1 MMADPQAQAAI
12 GGAMP
17 ALPGTNPDG
26 YSVARLRRQYEDFC
40 GSKRAEIK
48 EQREARHYYH
58 GDQWSA
64 DEVKVLRKRKQPI
77 QTDNLIARKID
88 GVIGLLERTRQDPKA
103 YPRGETDQPAA
114 DVSTEVLRYAADKAD
129 WTTVCSEV
137 GRNAAVDGIGAVELS
152 IERRRIRRKG
162 RKKAPNP
169 KIGLIAVESDTFFYD
184 PRSTRHDFSD
194 ARYMGVARML
204 DVEQA
209 QLMFPDKAE
218 EVAQLATSGADTA
231 SWQQQDREKRWID
244 VEEKRIRVVEHWYR
258 CAVASLSE
266 EGEVEIAEEWMFC
279 FYSGETELAR
289 GTSPFQDE
297 DGNTIC
303 RFIAF
308 SAYVDHDGDRYGF
321 VRNMKSLQ
329 DAVNARA
336 SKILHMLHTRRII
349 ALKGAVENVEKARA
363 EWARPDGWVE
373 VNQLEGV
380 KADDVARQADLA
392 GHLKLLEDARSALE
406 NFGPNPAL
414 IGQGLESSS
423 GRAVQMLQ
431 QAGMAQLGPYLGG
444 YRNWKIRVY
453 RAIWGAVQDY
463 WTAEEVLHI
472 FGDDPESTSQ
482 MPINRLAIDE
492 TGQFT
497 MENVLGELD
506 VDVILDEGPDTMNV
520 MQDTF
525 DILQSLV
532 QNHVPVPPQ
541 VIIEMSSLPSR
552 IKRKVLAL
560 LEGQKQDPLAGQ
572 KAELEMENAKA
583 EVGKTKADAL
593 KSFASAAKDFAT
605 AFAPQP
611 LPTEYGGDAPMPMA
625 QPGAGPGSLPP
636 MPAPGPGM
644 APPQPGLMP
653 PPASAGMGAPA
664 PF

>member
-1 MMADPQAQAAI
+1 
-12 GGAMP
+12 MP
-17 ALPGTNPDG
+17 TLPGTHPDG

-103 YPRGETDQPAA
+103 YPRGESDQQAA

-129 WTTVCSEV
+129 WSSVCSEV
-137 GRNAAVDGIGAVELS
+137 GRNAAVYGIGAVELS

-162 RKKAPNP
+162 RAATNP
-169 KIGLIAVESDTFFYD
+169 KIGLLAVEPDTFFYD
-184 PRSTRHDFSD
+184 QRSTRHDFSD
-194 ARYMGVARML
+194 ARDMGVARML

-218 EVAQLATSGADTA
+218 EVAQLASSGADTV
-231 SWQQQDREKRWID
+231 SWQQQDREKRWVNVD
-244 VEEKRIRVVEHWYR
+244 EKRIRVVEHWYR
-258 CAVASLSE
+258 CAVQSV
-266 EGEVEIAEEWMFC
+266 GEDGGVEIAEEWMFC

-289 GTSPFQDE
+289 GISPFKDE

-321 VRNMKSLQ
+321 IRNMKSLQ

-336 SKILHMLHTRRII
+336 SKVLHMLHTRRVI
-349 ALKGAVENVEKARA
+349 ARRDAVENVEKARA

-373 VNQLEGV
+373 VNDLSAIQP
-380 KADDVARQADLA
+380 DDVARQADLA
-392 GHLKLLEDARSALE
+392 GHLKLLEDARGALE

-463 WTAEEVLHI
+463 WTAEEVLRI
-472 FGDDPESTSQ
+472 VGDDPENPTPL
-482 MPINRLAIDE
+482 PINRLAMDAS
-492 TGQFT
+492 GQFT
-497 MENVLGELD
+497 IENMLGELD

-552 IKRKVLAL
+552 IKRKVLSIL
-560 LEGQKQDPLAGQ
+560 QGQGQDPMAGQ

-583 EVGKTKADAL
+583 EVGKTKAEAL
-593 KSFASAAKDFAT
+593 DKFASASQKFAQ

-611 LPTEYGGDAPMPMA
+611 LPGEYGGDAPMPH
-625 QPGAGPGSLPP
+625 
-636 MPAPGPGM
+636 PGPGATPPQM
-644 APPQPGLMP
+644 GGSLRPSAPPEPGFMP
-653 PPASAGMGAPA
+653 SSAQAGMGAPL